1 MKTISRLL
9 IFAVWVM
16 SKSHTTGRAEGLAAD
31 DLHTKLA
38 ELDLL
43 QKVNVVKPCGARC
56 LCAASGNFPTQCFQ
70 LEPSVAGFLR
80 TFKQEELTFLSALE
94 QLLIHCDKHKE
105 SDTPSRV
112 LAQHLNACL
121 ENLSGFAHNRDLE
134 FSRLEDEAERAYLD
148 AACYEVAVTPHD
160 SERYR

>member
-1 MKTISRLL
+1 M
-9 IFAVWVM
+9 FAVWVI
-16 SKSHTTGRAEGLAAD
+16 SKSHATGCAEGLAAD
-31 DLHTKLA
+31 DLHTKLV

-43 QKVNVVKPCGARC
+43 RKVEVSKPCGASC
-56 LCAASGNFPTQCFQ
+56 LCAPSGNFPTQCFQ
-70 LEPSVAGFLR
+70 LEPSVADFLR

-94 QLLIHCDKHKE
+94 QLLVHFDKHKE

-134 FSRLEDEAERAYLD
+134 FSRLEDEAEQAYMD
-148 AACYEVAVTPHD
+148 AAPYDVAVTPHD
-160 SERYR
+160 NERYR